1 MNAPLVVQTR
11 RKRRNEDIFKVIK
24 GLVGTIEN
32 LQEDLHGV
40 LDDIKILLRQIDS
53 VTEKIEEDF
62 TGKEYKKSDLTD
74 KERVLK
80 PKYRLDDVRLE
91 DVSPDLDL
99 SYLSITPGSHMTKWG
114 HSLLESPKFCS
125 RENRSTSISPLALN
139 RNENC
144 TEFKVVRS
152 DRVKV
157 KVNSINNQ
165 TDNVNPEGHRMF
177 RRLSDAITEIEEK
190 SPKHSVQNS
199 TKTTCYAQFKTA
211 ILSTKKEPSLPQ
223 TPKCLEHF
231 NNVTDGAQSPDSS
244 VFHDDNENGQ
254 SDQSLSETL
263 NNNDEDVYEKL
274 MESQLEKMSANS
286 DLSGCSEWSDNYM
299 DFGTFSASD
308 ISYSDGTSVHYDK
321 EVNPWTSYTLNHTTG
336 STRSSESF
344 VSDTPSDILND
355 NTKSTTSTLADMIF
369 SDQLVRASNR
379 QAFNRI
385 VPL

>member
-1 MNAPLVVQTR
+1 MNAPLMVQTR

-53 VTEKIEEDF
+53 VTEKIEEDY
-62 TGKEYKKSDLTD
+62 TSKEDKKSDLTD

-80 PKYRLDDVRLE
+80 PKYKLDDVRLD

-99 SYLSITPGSHMTKWG
+99 SYLTITPGNHMTKWG
-114 HSLLESPKFCS
+114 NSLLESPKFCA
-125 RENRSTSISPLALN
+125 RENRSTSISPLALT
-139 RNENC
+139 RNEHC
-144 TEFKVVRS
+144 AEFKVVRN

-157 KVNSINNQ
+157 KVNPVKNQ
-165 TDNVNPEGHRMF
+165 TDNVNPDGHRMF

-190 SPKHSVQNS
+190 SPKHSVQNN

-211 ILSTKKEPSLPQ
+211 KTTNIEPLLPQ
-223 TPKCLEHF
+223 LPEPVERSNH
-231 NNVTDGAQSPDSS
+231 VTDVASSSDGS
-244 VFHDDNENGQ
+244 VFRDDTENTQ
-254 SDQSLSETL
+254 SDPSLSETL
-263 NNNDEDVYEKL
+263 NIKDEDVYEKL

-299 DFGTFSASD
+299 DFGTFSTSD
-308 ISYSDGTSVHYDK
+308 ISFTDETSVHYDK

-355 NTKSTTSTLADMIF
+355 NTKSTSTLANMIF
-369 SDQLVRASNR
+369 SDQLVRASNK